1 MAKKMRFTLLT
12 QDEVSSMY
20 DKCVEF
26 LLTRGILVENHPK
39 SLEMFEKAGA
49 IVNHDNG
56 MIRYTKE
63 IIEKAL
69 STAPSS
75 FTLAG
80 ATEKHDLPLP
90 HPDGLFHVRSVT
102 GVHDIL
108 DPDTNTYRPTTI
120 ADVADWARLVQVM
133 DNVDICLY
141 PTPRDV
147 QEETAD
153 VHGLRALLN
162 NTTKHIMIQPFSRGS
177 VEYQIKQAQVIT
189 GGVEALRKR
198 PRISMLS
205 APMVPFAMKDMDIEV
220 IIQCGLAGVPVSAN
234 PLPNT
239 GGTSPAT
246 IAGTIIANG
255 IEILN
260 VLVMLQLL
268 TPGAPIIG
276 QPNFYS
282 MDMVTGRCLVGSVES
297 QLGAAANA
305 QFVKEAFHIPSWTWG
320 LGTDSYLP
328 DAQAGIEKTLGG
340 MLVGGGGADILA
352 GAGFL
357 DAGKACS
364 PAQIIIDNDMI
375 AILRRALTGVKVDED
390 TMAFQ
395 ELLDTPPL
403 GNYLERA
410 HTLKHCRDS
419 LETDIISGRQSRDSW
434 LAEGAKDA
442 FARATDKYKELR
454 KKLKPLDLSADV
466 KKELDRIVSEADQRL
481 RR

>member
-26 LLTRGILVENHPK
+26 LSTHGILVENHPK
-39 SLEMFEKAGA
+39 ALERFEKAGA

-56 MIRYTKE
+56 IIRYTKD

-75 FTLAG
+75 FILAG

-90 HPDGLFHVRSVT
+90 HPDGLFYARSVT

-120 ADVADWARLVQVM
+120 ADVVDWAQLVQVL

-147 QEETAD
+147 PEATAD

-162 NTTKHIMIQPFSRGS
+162 NTTKHITVQPFSRGS
-177 VEYQIKQAQVIT
+177 IEYQIKQAQIVA
-189 GGVEALRKR
+189 GGVEALKKR

-205 APMVPFAMKDMDIEV
+205 APMVPFALKDMDVEV
-220 IIQCGLAGVPVSAN
+220 IIQCGRAGVPVSAN

-246 IAGTIIANG
+246 IAGTIIQNG

-260 VLVMLQLL
+260 ILVMLQLL
-268 TPGAPIIG
+268 TPGAPLIG
-276 QPNFYS
+276 QPNFYT
-282 MDMVTGRCLVGSVES
+282 MDMRTGRCLVGNVES
-297 QLGAAANA
+297 QLGAAASA
-305 QFVKEAFHIPSWTWG
+305 QFIKEAFHIPSWTWG
-320 LGTDSYLP
+320 LGTDSFLP
-328 DAQAGIEKTLGG
+328 DAQSGIEKMLGG
-340 MLVGGGGADILA
+340 MLVAGGGADILA

-357 DAGKACS
+357 DSGKACS
-364 PAQIIIDNDMI
+364 PAQIIIDNDLV
-375 AILRRALTGVKVDED
+375 AILKRAMTGVKVDED

-410 HTLKHCRDS
+410 HTLEHCRDG
-419 LETDIISGRQSRDSW
+419 LHVELFSGESRDSW
-434 LAEGAKDA
+434 LAEGGKDA

-454 KKLKPLDLSADV
+454 KRLKPLDLSADI

-481 RR
+481 VK